1 VCGIVGHYARAGAAM
16 APATLFGLVQCVAH
30 RGPDDN
36 TYWQDGPFSFGHRRL
51 SIIDLSSGRQPM
63 ASADGAIVITFNG
76 EIYNYL
82 ELRAELAALGHQFR
96 THSDTEVLING
107 YRQWG
112 IDLLPKLLGM
122 FAFAIADR
130 PKRELLLARDR
141 FGEKPLLYLDDE
153 RGTTFASELTPL
165 SVIARQRE
173 VDADALGRYLTLNY
187 VPGEQTLF
195 KGVRRVP
202 PGGWRRYR
210 ADGRVDDGIYWSP
223 PAFAQALRR
232 GKPNDGGSSSMSF
245 DEAVDQLDERLQ
257 RAAAL
262 TLRSDVPVGIFL
274 SSGIDSSL
282 VARAAVKAGT
292 VARAFSL
299 GFEEQSHS
307 EVAGARQTAAALGLP
322 ITEVT
327 LNASALEKFTRLV
340 AHADDPLADSSALA
354 VWTLAAETAKHVKVV
369 LAGDGGDELFGGYL
383 TYPATLWHASVTS
396 RFPLAMRRA
405 MAAAG
410 SRIGGGDGKVTTAYK
425 LMRFLRA
432 APLPPGQAH
441 FSWNGTWLPEEA
453 AALAA
458 NQDVKISARHS
469 LRWMAERHGL
479 TGGIS
484 LELLQRADVRDYL
497 VNDILV
503 KSDRMSMAHGL
514 EVRAPFLDRDL
525 AEFAL
530 RLPAGF
536 KAGRTGQGK
545 RLLRALA
552 RKTYGARVADAVKQ
566 GFSIPVHE
574 WLRGP
579 ARPLLDDLLSPSSV
593 AALSLLDGSVVARAV
608 DDHMSGRRALGWEL
622 WGLMVLVAWH
632 RRQIQRVPAIAEPSR
647 PEPVT
652 IPFAS

>member
-1 VCGIVGHYARAGAAM
+1 
-16 APATLFGLVQCVAH
+16 
-30 RGPDDN
+30 
-36 TYWQDGPFSFGHRRL
+36 
-51 SIIDLSSGRQPM
+51 M
-63 ASADGAIVITFNG
+63 ASADGAIVITYNG
-76 EIYNYL
+76 EIYNYI
-82 ELRAELAALGHQFR
+82 ELRQELTALGHTFR
-96 THSDTEVLING
+96 TKSDTEVLING

-112 IDLLPKLLGM
+112 TELLPKLLGM

-141 FGEKPLLYLDDE
+141 FGEKPLLYLDDA

-165 SVIARQRE
+165 SRIAERRE
-173 VDADALGRYLTLNY
+173 VDADALGRYLVLNY

-202 PGGWRRYR
+202 PGSWRRYR
-210 ADGRVDDGIYWSP
+210 ADGRIEEGTYWSP
-223 PAFAQALRR
+223 PIDATKAPL
-232 GKPNDGGSSSMSF
+232 SF
-245 DEAVDQLDERLQ
+245 DAAVEELDEKLQ
-257 RAAAL
+257 RAAMF

-274 SSGIDSSL
+274 SAGIDSSL

-299 GFEEQSHS
+299 GFEEQSHN
-307 EVAGARQTAAALGLP
+307 ELIGARATAKKLKLP

-327 LNASALEKFTRLV
+327 LNASALERFANLV

-383 TYPATLWHASVTS
+383 TYAATLWHASMTS
-396 RFPLAMRRA
+396 RLPAFVRRT
-405 MAAAG
+405 MAAG
-410 SRIGGGDGKVTTAYK
+410 SSALGAGDGKVTTGYK
-425 LMRFLRA
+425 LMRYLRA
-432 APLPPGQAH
+432 ATLPPGAAH

-458 NQDVKISARHS
+458 DRDVQASALHS
-469 LRWMAERHGL
+469 LQWMAERHGL
-479 TGGIS
+479 TGSIS
-484 LELLQRADVRDYL
+484 LEQLQRADVRDYL

-536 KAGRTGQGK
+536 KTGRRGPGK

-552 RKTYGARVADAVKQ
+552 RRTYGPQIADAPKQ

-579 ARPLLDDLLSPSSV
+579 ARPLVDDLLSPSSI
-593 AALSLLDGSVVARAV
+593 AALSLLDGEVVARAV
-608 DDHMSGRRALGWEL
+608 SDHMSRRRALGWEL
-622 WGLMVLVAWH
+622 WGLMVLAAWH
-632 RRQIQRVPAIAEPSR
+632 RRQIQSVPAVNVSSR
-647 PEPVT
+647 PEAIA

>member
-1 VCGIVGHYARAGAAM
+1 MCGIVGHYARDGGRMAAS
-16 APATLFGLVQCVAH
+16 TLFDLVQRVAH
-30 RGPDDN
+30 RGPDDS
-36 TYWQDGPFSFGHRRL
+36 TFWQDGPFSFGHRRL
-51 SIIDLSSGRQPM
+51 SIIDLECGRQPM
-63 ASADGAIVITFNG
+63 ASADGAIVITYNG
-76 EIYNYL
+76 EIYNYV
-82 ELRAELAALGHQFR
+82 ELRAELTALGHVFR
-96 THSDTEVLING
+96 TQSDTEVLING

-141 FGEKPLLYLDDE
+141 FGEKPLLYLDDS

-165 SVIARQRE
+165 SAIAQRRE

-210 ADGRVDDGIYWSP
+210 ADGRIEEGIYWNP
-223 PAFAQALRR
+223 PAFAQARRR
-232 GKPNDGGSSSMSF
+232 GEPTF
-245 DEAVDQLDERLQ
+245 EEAIDQLDEKLQ
-257 RAAAL
+257 RAVAL

-274 SSGIDSSL
+274 SAGIDSSL

-292 VARAFSL
+292 IARAFSL

-307 EVAGARQTAAALGLP
+307 ELIGARRTAAALGLP

-327 LNASALEKFTRLV
+327 LNASALERFTRLV

-396 RFPLAMRRA
+396 RLPHAVRQA

-410 SRIGGGDGKVTTAYK
+410 ARIGGGNGKVTTSYK
-425 LMRFLRA
+425 LMRYLRA
-432 APLPPGQAH
+432 ATLPPGEAH
-441 FSWNGTWLPEEA
+441 FSWNGTWLPDEA
-453 AALAA
+453 AAVAA
-458 NQDVKISARHS
+458 NTEVRASARDS

-479 TGGIS
+479 TGDIS
-484 LELLQRADVRDYL
+484 LEMLQRADVRDYL

-530 RLPAGF
+530 RLPADF
-536 KAGRTGQGK
+536 KAGRRGQGK
-545 RLLRALA
+545 RVLRALA
-552 RKTYGARVADAVKQ
+552 RRTYGPEMATAVKQ

-579 ARPLLDDLLSPSSV
+579 ARPLVDDLLSSSSV
-593 AALSLLDGSVVARAV
+593 AALALLEAPIVARAV
-608 DDHMSGRRALGWEL
+608 ADHMSGRRALGWEL

-632 RRQIQRVPAIAEPSR
+632 RQQIQRAPSPVEATR
-647 PEPVT
+647 PEAVT
-652 IPFAS
+652 IPLVS

>member
-1 VCGIVGHYARAGAAM
+1 LCGIVGHYARDGRAL
-16 APATLFGLVQCVAH
+16 APSILFELVQCVSH

-36 TYWQDGPFSFGHRRL
+36 TFWQDGPYSFGHRRL

-63 ASADGAIVITFNG
+63 ASADGAIVITYNG
-76 EIYNYL
+76 EIYNYI
-82 ELRAELAALGHQFR
+82 ELRRELTALGHTFR
-96 THSDTEVLING
+96 TKSDTEVLING

-112 IDLLPKLLGM
+112 TELLPKLLGM

-141 FGEKPLLYLDDE
+141 FGEKPLLYLDE
-153 RGTTFASELTPL
+153 ARGTTFASELTPL
-165 SVIARQRE
+165 SRIAGRRA
-173 VDADALGRYLTLNY
+173 VDADALGRYLVLNY

-202 PGGWRRYR
+202 PGSWRRYR
-210 ADGRVDDGIYWSP
+210 ADGRIEEGTYWSP
-223 PAFAQALRR
+223 PIDAAKSPPAFDA
-232 GKPNDGGSSSMSF
+232 
-245 DEAVDQLDERLQ
+245 AVEELDEKLQ
-257 RAAAL
+257 RAAMF

-274 SSGIDSSL
+274 SAGIDSSL

-299 GFEEQSHS
+299 GFEEPSHN
-307 EVAGARQTAAALGLP
+307 ELIGARETAQKLRLP

-327 LNASALEKFTRLV
+327 VNASALERFASLV

-383 TYPATLWHASVTS
+383 TYAATLWHASVTS
-396 RFPLAMRRA
+396 RLPAFVRRT
-405 MAAAG
+405 MAAG
-410 SRIGGGDGKVTTAYK
+410 SASLGAGDGKVTTGYK
-425 LMRFLRA
+425 VMRYLRA
-432 APLPPGQAH
+432 ATLPPGEAH
-441 FSWNGTWLPEEA
+441 FSWNGTWLPDEA
-453 AALAA
+453 ALLAA
-458 NQDVKISARHS
+458 DRDVKTSALHA
-469 LRWMAERHGL
+469 LQWMAERHGL
-479 TGGIS
+479 TGSIS
-484 LELLQRADVRDYL
+484 LENLQRADIRDYL

-536 KAGRTGQGK
+536 KTGRRGPGK

-552 RKTYGARVADAVKQ
+552 RRTYGPQMADAAKQ

-579 ARPLLDDLLSPSSV
+579 ARPLVDDLLSPSSIS
-593 AALSLLDGSVVARAV
+593 ALSLLDGGVVARAV
-608 DDHMSGRRALGWEL
+608 SDHMSRRRALGWEL
-622 WGLMVLVAWH
+622 WGLMVLAAWH
-632 RRQIQRVPAIAEPSR
+632 RRQIQSVPAVNVSSR
-647 PEPVT
+647 PEAIA

>member
-1 VCGIVGHYARAGAAM
+1 MCGIVGHFATGGGAM
-16 APATLFGLVQCVAH
+16 APSTLFELVRCVAH
-30 RGPDDN
+30 RGPDDS
-36 TYWQDGPFSFGHRRL
+36 TFWQDGPFSFGHRRL
-51 SIIDLSSGRQPM
+51 SIIDLASGRQPM
-63 ASADGAIVITFNG
+63 ASADGAIVITYNG

-82 ELRAELAALGHQFR
+82 ELRAELVALGHTFR
-96 THSDTEVLING
+96 TKSDTEVLING

-122 FAFAIADR
+122 FALAIADR
-130 PKRELLLARDR
+130 PKRELVLARDR
-141 FGEKPLLYLDDE
+141 FGEKPLLYLDDR
-153 RGTTFASELTPL
+153 RGTSFASELTPL
-165 SVIARQRE
+165 SRIAESRD

-187 VPGEQTLF
+187 VPGEQTLL

-202 PGGWRRYR
+202 AGGWRRYR
-210 ADGRVDDGIYWSP
+210 ADGRIDEGIYWSP

-232 GKPNDGGSSSMSF
+232 GKPADVDAAPRSF
-245 DEAVDQLDERLQ
+245 DDAVDELDAKLQ
-257 RAAAL
+257 RAVSF

-274 SSGIDSSL
+274 SAGIDSSL

-292 VARAFSL
+292 IARAFSL

-307 EVAGARQTAAALGLP
+307 EIPGARQTAAKLGLP

-327 LNASALEKFTRLV
+327 LSASALERFTDLV

-354 VWTLAAETAKHVKVV
+354 VWTLSAETAKHVKVV

-396 RFPLAMRRA
+396 RLPMVLRRA

-410 SRIGGGDGKVTTAYK
+410 SRISGGDGKVTPAYK
-425 LMRFLRA
+425 LMRYLRA
-432 APLPPGQAH
+432 ADLPPGEAH

-453 AALAA
+453 ASLAA
-458 NQDVKISARHS
+458 HADAKAAARDS

-479 TGGIS
+479 ADGVT
-484 LELLQRADVRDYL
+484 LERLQRADVRDYL
-497 VNDILV
+497 VNDILA

-514 EVRAPFLDRDL
+514 EVRAPFLDREL

-530 RLPAGF
+530 RLPASF
-536 KAGRTGQGK
+536 KTGRRGPGK

-552 RKTYGARVADAVKQ
+552 RRTYGPAMAGAIKQ

-579 ARPLLDDLLSPSSV
+579 ARPLVDDLLSASSV
-593 AALSLLDGSVVARAV
+593 ASLSLLEGATVARAI

-622 WGLMVLVAWH
+622 WGLMVLSAWH
-632 RRQIQRVPAIAEPSR
+632 RQQIQRVPAVAVAPR
-647 PEPVT
+647 PDVVS

>member
-1 VCGIVGHYARAGAAM
+1 MCGIVGHYARAGAAL
-16 APATLFGLVQCVAH
+16 PASTLFELVQCVSH

-36 TYWQDGPFSFGHRRL
+36 TYWQDGPYSFGHRRL
-51 SIIDLSSGRQPM
+51 SIIDLTSGRQPM
-63 ASADGAIVITFNG
+63 ASADGAIVVTFNG
-76 EIYNYL
+76 EIYNYI
-82 ELRAELAALGHQFR
+82 ELRSELAALGHVFR
-96 THSDTEVLING
+96 TQSDTEVLING

-112 IDLLPKLLGM
+112 VDLFPKLLGM
-122 FAFAIADR
+122 FACAIADR
-130 PKRELLLARDR
+130 PRRELVLVRDR

-165 SVIARQRE
+165 SRIARTRE
-173 VDADALGRYLTLNY
+173 LDTDALGRYLVLNY

-195 KGVRRVP
+195 KGVKRVP
-202 PGGWRRYR
+202 PASWRRYR
-210 ADGRVDDGIYWSP
+210 PDGRIDHGTYWSP
-223 PAFAQALRR
+223 SADAGAA
-232 GKPNDGGSSSMSF
+232 SISF
-245 DEAVDQLDERLQ
+245 DEAVEQLDVMLQ
-257 RAAAL
+257 RAATL

-274 SSGIDSSL
+274 SAGIDSSL

-307 EVAGARQTAAALGLP
+307 EVSGARETATKLGLP

-327 LNASALEKFTRLV
+327 LTASALERFADLV

-354 VWTLAAETAKHVKVV
+354 VWTLASETAKHVKVV

-383 TYPATLWHASVTS
+383 TYPATLWHASVTARLPS
-396 RFPLAMRRA
+396 PIRA
-405 MAAAG
+405 MMAAG
-410 SRIGGGDGKVTTAYK
+410 SAGIPAGDGKVTLGYK
-425 LMRFLRA
+425 LMRYLRA
-432 APLPPGQAH
+432 AALPPGEAH
-441 FSWNGTWLPEEA
+441 FSWNGTWLPDEA
-453 AALAA
+453 AAIAA
-458 NQDVKISARHS
+458 DAGVQASARTS

-479 TGGIS
+479 TGDVS
-484 LELLQRADVRDYL
+484 LAQLQRADVRDYL

-530 RLPAGF
+530 RLPAAF

-552 RKTYGARVADAVKQ
+552 RRTYGAGMAGAKKQ

-579 ARPLLDDLLSPSSV
+579 ARPLVDDLLSPASIASLTV
-593 AALSLLDGSVVARAV
+593 MEGAAIASAV
-608 DDHMSGRRALGWEL
+608 DDHMSRRRPLGWEL

-632 RRQIQRVPAIAEPSR
+632 RRQIQSVPPVAAASPPEAIA
-647 PEPVT
+647 

>member
-1 VCGIVGHYARAGAAM
+1 MCGIVGHFATGGDAM
-16 APATLFGLVQCVAH
+16 APSTLFELVQCVAH
-30 RGPDDN
+30 RGPDDS
-36 TYWQDGPFSFGHRRL
+36 TFWQDGPFSFGHRRL
-51 SIIDLSSGRQPM
+51 SIIDLASGRQPM
-63 ASADGAIVITFNG
+63 ASADGAIVITYNG

-82 ELRAELAALGHQFR
+82 ELGAELAALGHVFR
-96 THSDTEVLING
+96 TKSDTEVLING

-122 FAFAIADR
+122 FALAIADR
-130 PKRELLLARDR
+130 PKRELVLARDR
-141 FGEKPLLYLDDE
+141 FGEKPLLYLDDR

-165 SVIARQRE
+165 SRIAQSRE

-187 VPGEQTLF
+187 VPGEQTLL

-210 ADGRVDDGIYWSP
+210 ADGRIEEGIYWSLP
-223 PAFAQALRR
+223 TEVDP
-232 GKPNDGGSSSMSF
+232 GSRSF
-245 DEAVDQLDERLQ
+245 DDAVDELDARLQ
-257 RAAAL
+257 RAVAF

-274 SSGIDSSL
+274 SAGIDSSL

-292 VARAFSL
+292 IARAFSL
-299 GFEEQSHS
+299 GFEERSHS
-307 EVAGARQTAAALGLP
+307 ELPGARQTAAKLGLP

-327 LNASALEKFTRLV
+327 LNASALEQFTNLV

-354 VWTLAAETAKHVKVV
+354 VWTLSAETAKHVKVV

-396 RFPLAMRRA
+396 RLPMVLRRA

-410 SRIGGGDGKVTTAYK
+410 SQIGGGDGKVTPAYK
-425 LMRFLRA
+425 LMRYLRA
-432 APLPPGQAH
+432 TALSPGEAH

-453 AALAA
+453 ASLAGHTDA
-458 NQDVKISARHS
+458 KAAARDS

-479 TGGIS
+479 TGGVT
-484 LELLQRADVRDYL
+484 LEKLQRADVRDYL
-497 VNDILV
+497 VNDILA

-514 EVRAPFLDRDL
+514 EVRAPFLDREL

-530 RLPAGF
+530 RLPASF
-536 KAGRTGQGK
+536 KTGRRGPGK

-552 RKTYGARVADAVKQ
+552 RRTYGPAMAGAIKQ

-579 ARPLLDDLLSPSSV
+579 ARPLVDELLSASSV
-593 AALSLLDGSVVARAV
+593 ASLSLLEGAAVARAV

-622 WGLMVLVAWH
+622 WGLMVLSAWH
-632 RRQIQRVPAIAEPSR
+632 RQQIQRMPAVPDAPR
-647 PEPVT
+647 PDAVT
-652 IPFAS
+652 IPTGPLG

>member
-1 VCGIVGHYARAGAAM
+1 MCGIVGHYAPNGRAM
-16 APATLFGLVQCVAH
+16 APATLFELVQCVAH

-51 SIIDLSSGRQPM
+51 SIIDLSTGRQPM

-76 EIYNYL
+76 EIYNDL
-82 ELRAELAALGHQFR
+82 ALRAELTALGHRFR
-96 THSDTEVLING
+96 TQSDTEVLING

-112 IDLLPKLLGM
+112 IELLPKLLGM
-122 FAFAIADR
+122 FAIAIADR

-141 FGEKPLLYLDDE
+141 FGEKPLMYLDDS

-165 SVIARQRE
+165 SAVAQKRE
-173 VDADALGRYLTLNY
+173 VDAGALGRYLTLNY
-187 VPGEQTLF
+187 VPGEQTLL
-195 KGVRRVP
+195 KGVKRVP
-202 PGGWRRYR
+202 PGGWRRYG
-210 ADGRVDDGIYWSP
+210 ADGRVETGIYWSP
-223 PAFAQALRR
+223 PTAIAVS
-232 GKPNDGGSSSMSF
+232 PPSF
-245 DEAVDQLDERLQ
+245 DEAVDRLDALLD
-257 RAAAL
+257 RATAL

-274 SSGIDSSL
+274 SAGIDSSL

-292 VARAFSL
+292 ISGAFSL
-299 GFEEQSHS
+299 GFAEQTHS
-307 EVAGARQTAAALGLP
+307 ELGGARRTAAKLGLP
-322 ITEVT
+322 ITEVM
-327 LNASALEKFTRLV
+327 LDASALERFTALV

-396 RFPLAMRRA
+396 RLPSMARRA

-410 SRIGGGDGKVTTAYK
+410 SRIGGGNGKVSTSYK
-425 LMRFLRA
+425 LMRYLRA
-432 APLPPGQAH
+432 TTLPPGEAH

-458 NQDVKISARHS
+458 DAEAKSSARHS
-469 LRWMAERHGL
+469 LKWMAERHGL
-479 TGGIS
+479 SGGVS
-484 LELLQRADVRDYL
+484 LELLQRADVGDYL

-514 EVRAPFLDRDL
+514 EVRAPFLDPAL

-530 RLPAGF
+530 RLPAAY
-536 KAGRTGQGK
+536 KAGRRGPGK
-545 RLLRALA
+545 RVLRALA
-552 RKTYGARVADAVKQ
+552 RRTYGAEMAASVKQ

-579 ARPLLDDLLSPSSV
+579 ARPLIDDLLSPSSV
-593 AALSLLDGSVVARAV
+593 GTLSLLEAPVVTRAV
-608 DDHMSGRRALGWEL
+608 ADHMSGRRSLGWEL

-632 RRQIQRVPAIAEPSR
+632 RQQIQRVPSR
-647 PEPVT
+647 AVTAPPEAVT
-652 IPFAS
+652 IPFTS

>member
-1 VCGIVGHYARAGAAM
+1 MCGIVGHYARDGSAL
-16 APATLFGLVQCVAH
+16 PQSILFELVQCVSH

-36 TYWQDGPFSFGHRRL
+36 TFWQDGPYSFGHRRL

-63 ASADGAIVITFNG
+63 ASADGAIVITYNG
-76 EIYNYL
+76 EIYNYI
-82 ELRAELAALGHQFR
+82 ELRQELIALGHTFR
-96 THSDTEVLING
+96 TKSDTEVLING

-112 IDLLPKLLGM
+112 TELLPKLLGM

-130 PKRELLLARDR
+130 AKRELLLARDR
-141 FGEKPLLYLDDE
+141 FGEKPLLYLDDA
-153 RGTTFASELTPL
+153 RGTTFASELTQL
-165 SVIARQRE
+165 SRIAERRE
-173 VDADALGRYLTLNY
+173 VDADALGRYLVLNY

-202 PGGWRRYR
+202 PGSWRRYR
-210 ADGRVDDGIYWSP
+210 ADGRIDEGTYWSP
-223 PAFAQALRR
+223 AIDATTTPL
-232 GKPNDGGSSSMSF
+232 SF
-245 DEAVDQLDERLQ
+245 DAAVDELDEKLQ
-257 RAAAL
+257 RAAML

-274 SSGIDSSL
+274 SAGIDSSL

-299 GFEEQSHS
+299 GFEEQSHN
-307 EVAGARQTAAALGLP
+307 ELIGARETAKKLKLP

-327 LNASALEKFTRLV
+327 LNASALERFANLV

-383 TYPATLWHASVTS
+383 TYAATLWHASVTA
-396 RFPLAMRRA
+396 RLPNVIRRA
-405 MAAAG
+405 MAAGASSLG
-410 SRIGGGDGKVTTAYK
+410 AGDGKVTTGYK
-425 LMRFLRA
+425 MMRYLRA
-432 APLPPGQAH
+432 ATLPPGEAH

-458 NQDVKISARHS
+458 DRDVKASASSS
-469 LRWMAERHGL
+469 LAWMAERHGL
-479 TGGIS
+479 TGPIS
-484 LELLQRADVRDYL
+484 LEQLQRADIRDYL

-525 AEFAL
+525 AAFAL
-530 RLPAGF
+530 RLPAEF
-536 KAGRTGQGK
+536 KTGRRGPGK

-552 RKTYGARVADAVKQ
+552 RRTYGSQMADAAKQ

-579 ARPLLDDLLSPSSV
+579 ARPLVDDLLSPSSI
-593 AALSLLDGSVVARAV
+593 AALSLLDGGVVARAV
-608 DDHMSGRRALGWEL
+608 SDHMSRRRALGWEL
-622 WGLMVLVAWH
+622 WGLMVLAAWH
-632 RRQIQRVPAIAEPSR
+632 RRQIQSVPAVKVSSR
-647 PEPVT
+647 PEAIA
-652 IPFAS
+652 IPLAPLG

>member
-1 VCGIVGHYARAGAAM
+1 MCGIVGHFARAGGAM
-16 APATLFGLVQCVAH
+16 APATLFELVQCVAH

-96 THSDTEVLING
+96 TQSDTEVLING

-165 SVIARQRE
+165 SAIATTRE

-195 KGVRRVP
+195 KGVKRVP

-210 ADGRVDDGIYWSP
+210 ADGRVDEGVYWSP
-223 PAFAQALRR
+223 PIDVATSAI
-232 GKPNDGGSSSMSF
+232 SF
-245 DEAVDQLDERLQ
+245 DDAVEQLDERLQ
-257 RAAAL
+257 RASAL

-299 GFEEQSHS
+299 GFEEQTHS

-327 LNASALEKFTRLV
+327 LNASALDGFTRLV

-396 RFPLAMRRA
+396 RLPLAMRRA

-410 SRIGGGDGKVTTAYK
+410 SRLGGGNGKVTTSYK

-432 APLPPGQAH
+432 APLPPGEAH

-453 AALAA
+453 AGLAA
-458 NQDVKISARHS
+458 SQAVKASARHS
-469 LRWMAERHGL
+469 LQWMAERHGL
-479 TGGIS
+479 TGAIS
-484 LELLQRADVRDYL
+484 LERLQRADVRDYL
-497 VNDILV
+497 ANDILV

-530 RLPAGF
+530 RLPAVF
-536 KAGRTGQGK
+536 KTGRTGRGK

-552 RKTYGARVADAVKQ
+552 RQAYGERVAGAVKQ

-579 ARPLLDDLLSPSSV
+579 ARPLVDDLLSTSSV
-593 AALSLLDGSVVARAV
+593 AALSLLEGSAVARAV
-608 DDHMSGRRALGWEL
+608 DDHLSGRRALGWEL
-622 WGLMVLVAWH
+622 WGLMVLVAWQ
-632 RRQIQRVPAIAEPSR
+632 RRQIQRVPSIAEVSR
-647 PEPVT
+647 PEPIT

>member
-1 VCGIVGHYARAGAAM
+1 MCGIVGHFARDGGAM
-16 APATLFGLVQCVAH
+16 APSTLFELVQCVSH
-30 RGPDDN
+30 RGPDDS
-36 TYWQDGPFSFGHRRL
+36 TFWQDGPYSFGHRRL

-63 ASADGAIVITFNG
+63 ASADGAIVITYNG

-82 ELRAELAALGHQFR
+82 ELRAELTALGHAFR

-112 IDLLPKLLGM
+112 IELLPKLLGM

-141 FGEKPLLYLDDE
+141 FGEKPLLYLDDP

-165 SVIARQRE
+165 SRIAQIRE

-195 KGVRRVP
+195 KGVKRVP
-202 PGGWRRYR
+202 PGSWRRYR
-210 ADGRVDDGIYWSP
+210 ADGRVDESVYWSP
-223 PAFAQALRR
+223 SASVDPSAR
-232 GKPNDGGSSSMSF
+232 SF
-245 DEAVDQLDERLQ
+245 EEAIDELDAKLQ
-257 RAAAL
+257 RATMF

-292 VARAFSL
+292 IARAFSL

-307 EVAGARQTAAALGLP
+307 EIAGARRTAAKLGVP

-327 LNASALEKFTRLV
+327 LNASALESFTRLV

-396 RFPLAMRRA
+396 RLPMALRRA
-405 MAAAG
+405 MAATG
-410 SRIGGGDGKVTTAYK
+410 SRIGGGDGKVTTPYK
-425 LMRFLRA
+425 LMRYLRA
-432 APLPPGQAH
+432 MPLPPGEAH
-441 FSWNGTWLPEEA
+441 FSWNGTWLPGEA

-458 NQDVKISARHS
+458 TAEAKASARHS
-469 LRWMAERHGL
+469 LAWMAERHGL
-479 TGGIS
+479 TGAITLGQ
-484 LELLQRADVRDYL
+484 LQRADVRDYL

-525 AEFAL
+525 AEFAM
-530 RLPAGF
+530 RLPSGF

-545 RLLRALA
+545 RILRALA
-552 RKTYGARVADAVKQ
+552 RRTYGEEMAASIKQ

-574 WLRGP
+574 WLRGA
-579 ARPLLDDLLSPSSV
+579 ARPLVDDLLSPSSV
-593 AALSLLDGSVVARAV
+593 AALSVLEAPVVARAV
-608 DDHMSGRRALGWEL
+608 ADHMSGRLALGWEL

-632 RRQIQRVPAIAEPSR
+632 RQQIQRGPAASDAPR
-647 PEPVT
+647 PATIT
-652 IPFAS
+652 IPLAS

>member
-1 VCGIVGHYARAGAAM
+1 M
-16 APATLFGLVQCVAH
+16 ASSTLFELVQCVSH
-30 RGPDDN
+30 RGPDDS
-36 TYWQDGPFSFGHRRL
+36 TFWQDGPYSFGHRRL
-51 SIIDLSSGRQPM
+51 SIIDLASGRQPM
-63 ASADGAIVITFNG
+63 ASADGAIVITYNG

-82 ELRAELAALGHQFR
+82 ELRTELTALGHAFR
-96 THSDTEVLING
+96 TNSDTEVLING

-112 IDLLPKLLGM
+112 IDLLPRLLGM

-141 FGEKPLLYLDDE
+141 FGEKPLLYLDDNN
-153 RGTTFASELTPL
+153 GTTFASELTPL
-165 SVIARQRE
+165 SRIARNRE

-195 KGVRRVP
+195 KGVKRLP

-210 ADGRVDDGIYWSP
+210 ADGRVDEGIYWTP
-223 PAFAQALRR
+223 PADVA
-232 GKPNDGGSSSMSF
+232 GSSPSF
-245 DEAVDQLDERLQ
+245 EDAIDQLDEKLQ
-257 RAAAL
+257 RATMF

-274 SSGIDSSL
+274 SAGIDSSL

-292 VARAFSL
+292 IARAFSL

-307 EVAGARQTAAALGLP
+307 EIAGARRTAAKLGVP

-327 LNASALEKFTRLV
+327 LNASALERFTDLV

-396 RFPLAMRRA
+396 RLPMATRRA

-410 SRIGGGDGKVTTAYK
+410 SRIGGGDGKVTTSYK
-425 LMRFLRA
+425 LMRYLRA
-432 APLPPGQAH
+432 ATLPPGEAH
-441 FSWNGTWLPEEA
+441 FSWNGTWLPEDA
-453 AALAA
+453 AALASTA
-458 NQDVKISARHS
+458 EGKASARRS
-469 LRWMAERHGL
+469 LAWMAERHGL
-479 TGGIS
+479 TGAIT
-484 LELLQRADVRDYL
+484 LEQLQRADVRDYL

-530 RLPAGF
+530 RLPSSF
-536 KAGRTGQGK
+536 KAARTGQGK
-545 RLLRALA
+545 RILRALA
-552 RKTYGARVADAVKQ
+552 RRTYGPEMAGSIKQ

-579 ARPLLDDLLSPSSV
+579 ARPLIDDLLSPSSV
-593 AALSLLDGSVVARAV
+593 SALSLLEGPVVARAV
-608 DDHMSGRRALGWEL
+608 ADHMSGRRALGWEL

-632 RRQIQRVPAIAEPSR
+632 RQQIQRAPAVSDSPR
-647 PEPVT
+647 PEEVT
-652 IPFAS
+652 FGS